1 MRTYVLTEQDAR
13 EQLVAVQEVVDVRP
27 RVSDGGVG
35 GQPRKVRT
43 VLLCTQIDSNALAAA
58 G

>member
-1 MRTYVLTEQDAR
+1 MLTEQDAR

-27 RVSDGGVG
+27 CVSDGGVG